1 MSDCHEKSTKNDG
14 VFSNDTDS
22 IANHFRGIV
31 SSIENSEREGLRKTP
46 ERAAK
51 AFQFFTKGYFEN
63 AQVQESLTKQIA
75 LAVENA
81 VDPLGVGV
89 IVDATHTCM
98 SMRGVQKLQSRTV
111 TISVLGELKNPE
123 NKHEFL
129 QLIQK

>member
-1 MSDCHEKSTKNDG
+1 VKNEPQGNMSDCHEKSTKNDG

-63 AQVQESLTKQIA
+63 AQGNYVARGFFLLRF
-75 LAVENA
+75 LADSDDE
-81 VDPLGVGV
+81 
-89 IVDATHTCM
+89 CM
-98 SMRGVQKLQSRTV
+98 RK
-111 TISVLGELKNPE
+111 
-123 NKHEFL
+123 
-129 QLIQK
+129 